1 MRLKFAHGLQ
11 MREGGDAMK
20 RDAINRVSTEDDLR
34 VLFARIANPRERGV
48 KIPKFLQLFFY
59 KFKFDCIGFFVDI
72 YKIQTRG

>member
-1 MRLKFAHGLQ
+1 M
-11 MREGGDAMK
+11 
-20 RDAINRVSTEDDLR
+20 NRVSTEDDLR
-34 VLFARIANPRERGV
+34 VLFALIANPRERVV